1 MSKYKICKFVN
12 GNNEEWYQIRKKG
25 LLFWSWI
32 SSYEYAGAGLTTRY
46 INKFFT
52 IEQAKEYIKRDIEY
66 TKKGQIKTVECFD
79 YE

>member
-25 LLFWSWI
+25 FLFWYWVSD
-32 SSYEYAGAGLTTRY
+32 YENIGSGILRTV
-46 INKFFT
+46 NKFLI